1 MLTRSA
7 MSITSVGEQYVA
19 LQAEFY
25 KHSASLLSRHSATP
39 TLYIAAMHT
48 GRTQRPPERS
58 KALCCAYDG
67 SGTGRSDGDITMV
80 DGSSDRMTI
89 SFQCDV
95 WREDVAVGRLH
106 ATDTAA
112 AAPETRL

>member
-1 MLTRSA
+1 M
-7 MSITSVGEQYVA
+7 A